1 MGIDI
6 LSRLLVGVLP
16 VLCFLA
22 TLMFL
27 DSYKLVSLRS
37 VLLAMLGGAAAAG
50 FGFLVNV
57 AILEE
62 LSLAGPHLLLYVA
75 PVVEELLKAII
86 LIYLLR
92 SRRIGFLVDAAI
104 FGFAVG
110 TGFALVENLYYLKA
124 LPDSLLVV
132 WIVRGFGTAIMHGGT
147 AAIFGI
153 ISKTLTERRESTFAL
168 LFLPGL
174 LAAIAVHSFFNHFFL
189 SPALSAAAVLL
200 LLPPLIFVVFRRSE
214 AALEKWLGIGFDSNT
229 ELLRLMDSGEFTE
242 SRIGRYLQ
250 SLCDRFSSEVL
261 ADMLCY
267 IRLHVEL
274 GLKAKGLLLMREA
287 GFDLPPDPELR
298 AAFDELAY
306 LERSI
311 GKTGRLAIMPF
322 VHHSDRDRWQ
332 LHLLERK

>member
-1 MGIDI
+1 MGVEI
-6 LSRLLVGVLP
+6 LSRLLVGVFP

-22 TLMFL
+22 TLMYL

-50 FGFLVNV
+50 AGFMVNV

-62 LSLAGPHLLLYVA
+62 LSLAGPDLQRYVA
-75 PVVEELLKAII
+75 PVVEEVLKAAV

-92 SRRIGFLVDAAI
+92 SRRVGFLVDAAI

-110 TGFALVENLYYLKA
+110 TGFALVENLHYLKA

-153 ISKTLTERRESTFAL
+153 ISKTLTERRDSISAQLFA
-168 LFLPGL
+168 PGL
-174 LAAIAVHSFFNHFFL
+174 VAAILVHSFFNHFFL

-214 AALEKWLGIGFDSNT
+214 AALEQWLGRGFDSNT
-229 ELLRLMDSGEFTE
+229 ELLRLMNSGEFTD

-250 SLCDRFSSEVL
+250 SLCDRFSGEVL

-267 IRLHVEL
+267 VRLHVEL
-274 GLKAKGLLLMREA
+274 GLKAKGLLLMRES
-287 GFDLPPDPELR
+287 GFDLPPDPELQ

-332 LHLLERK
+332 LHLLERT